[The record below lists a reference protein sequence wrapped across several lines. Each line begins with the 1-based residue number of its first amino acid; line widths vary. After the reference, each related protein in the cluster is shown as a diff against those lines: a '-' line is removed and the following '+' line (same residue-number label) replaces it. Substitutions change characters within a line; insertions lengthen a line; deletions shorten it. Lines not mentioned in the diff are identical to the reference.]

1 MTGAPSH
8 LLSAWMA
15 CSSPCFP
22 TPRRKLLLPSCLPR
36 STLAAPPS
44 FARVM
49 ALVAQHAAARQGSA
63 NSALYSLAAKQSAGG
78 ASVFH
83 DITSGNNSVPRLAG
97 FNATPGYDQA
107 TDLGSIDAMV
117 MVKHWSHATATPAF
131 QASRSPNSLSVT
143 AGSNHN
149 ASLTVRASGGFDGLL
164 HQWIAE
170 PNFCG
175 VHACDSGC
183 SGIGHKHS

>member
-1 MTGAPSH
+1 MAPI
-8 LLSAWMA
+8 
-15 CSSPCFP
+15 
-22 TPRRKLLLPSCLPR
+22 
-36 STLAAPPS
+36 
-44 FARVM
+44 
-49 ALVAQHAAARQGSA
+49 AQHAAARQGNA
-63 NSALYSLAAKQSAGG
+63 NTALYSLAAKPSAGG